1 MTWMTWRQFRVQA
14 VVGAAALVAMAIY
27 LVILGT
33 QIRHGYDADLVGCH
47 HRAGGCGSLTAEFV
61 DRYRARLQILGALL
75 VVVPGILGMFWGAP
89 LIARELETG
98 THRLAWN
105 QSVTRRRW
113 LAVKLL
119 FVGLA
124 SMATAGLF
132 SLLLT
137 WAASPYDL
145 VAGDRFTAL
154 QFGARNIAPVA
165 YAAFAFVLG
174 ATVGLTVRRTVPAM
188 ALTAVVF
195 AVVQVAMPVLV
206 RPHLIAPVSD
216 SKEVTAE
223 TVRNLSF
230 LGSEADIGGLR
241 ISDAWVVSTSKLLNS
256 DGQPV
261 ELDRYRACITGVFDA
276 IADCMGNL
284 DLQVRV
290 AYQPGER
297 YWDFQWLESAI
308 FLVAAVALAGFGLW
322 RIQGRLP

>member
-1 MTWMTWRQFRVQA
+1 MTWMTWRQFRAQA
-14 VVGAAALVAMAIY
+14 VVGGVALAATAIY
-27 LVILGT
+27 LVTLGV
-33 QIRHGYDADLVGCH
+33 QIRHGYDADLVRCH
-47 HRAGGCGSLTAEFV
+47 GRAGGCGSLTAEFV
-61 DRYRARLQILGALL
+61 DRYRGRLQVLGALL
-75 VVVPGILGMFWGAP
+75 VVVPGFLGMFWGAP

-98 THRLAWN
+98 THRLVWN

-113 LAVKLL
+113 LATKLL
-119 FVGLA
+119 LVGLA
-124 SMATAGLF
+124 SMAAAGLS

-174 ATVGLTVRRTVPAM
+174 AIVGLTARRTVPAM
-188 ALTAVVF
+188 ALTAVLF
-195 AVVQVAMPVLV
+195 ALVQVAVPTLI
-206 RPHLIAPVSD
+206 RPHLIPPVTGSHQ
-216 SKEVTAE
+216 VTAE

-241 ISDAWVVSTSKLLNS
+241 ISDAWVVSTSKLLTA

-261 ELDRYRACITGVFDA
+261 ELDRYRACVTGVFDA
-276 IADCMGNL
+276 VAECMGNL
-284 DLQVRV
+284 DLRVDV

-308 FLVAAVALAGFGLW
+308 FLGLAVMLAGLGLW